1 MLSIEDVGGD
11 EEQIEAMANTC
22 RVLAVTEG
30 AAGARLYWNGD
41 LRRFRA
47 LEFEEVDP
55 TGAGDIFAAAFFW
68 RFSVTHDPW
77 AAARFATHLASLFG
91 HAPRAGR
98 HSQPGRNSILPG
110 GGIVVGRVYTLVNQ
124 KGGVGKTTT
133 AINLGA
139 YLAQFGQRV
148 LIVDAD
154 PQANATSS
162 LGIDK
167 HTVKGGTYEALLG
180 GAPATALVL
189 QNPRLKLA
197 ILPSSPS
204 LAGAEVELVNEL
216 GRESKLKQ
224 ALAPLVDRYD
234 YILID
239 CPPSL
244 GLLTINGLMAA
255 RDGVLIPVQC
265 EYLALEGLG
274 ELTRTIQR
282 VRSALFPALK
292 VRGVILTMFDGRTHL
307 SGDVVAE
314 VHKYF
319 PEQVFEAIIPRSVRL
334 AEAPSY
340 GLPVSAYAPG
350 SNAARSYEAL
360 ARELLKS
367 DGIAI
372 TESVE

>member
-1 MLSIEDVGGD
+1 
-11 EEQIEAMANTC
+11 
-22 RVLAVTEG
+22 
-30 AAGARLYWNGD
+30 
-41 LRRFRA
+41 
-47 LEFEEVDP
+47 
-55 TGAGDIFAAAFFW
+55 
-68 RFSVTHDPW
+68 
-77 AAARFATHLASLFG
+77 
-91 HAPRAGR
+91 
-98 HSQPGRNSILPG
+98 
-110 GGIVVGRVYTLVNQ
+110 VGRVYTLVNQ

-139 YLAQFGQRV
+139 YLAQLGQRV

-162 LGIDK
+162 LGVDK

-180 GAPATALVL
+180 GSPATALVL

-216 GRESKLKQ
+216 GREAKLKN
-224 ALAPLVDRYD
+224 ALAPLVERYD

-244 GLLTINGLMAA
+244 GLLTVNGLMAA
-255 RDGVLIPVQC
+255 KDGVLIPVQC

-274 ELTRTIQR
+274 ELTHTIQR
-282 VRSALFPALK
+282 VRSALFPSLK

-307 SGDVVAE
+307 SQDVVAE

-319 PEQVFEAIIPRSVRL
+319 PEKVFETIIPRSIRL

-340 GLPVSAYAPG
+340 GLPVSTYAPG
-350 SNAARSYEAL
+350 SNAAKSYEL
-360 ARELLKS
+360 LTRELLKS
-367 DGIAI
+367 DCVVI